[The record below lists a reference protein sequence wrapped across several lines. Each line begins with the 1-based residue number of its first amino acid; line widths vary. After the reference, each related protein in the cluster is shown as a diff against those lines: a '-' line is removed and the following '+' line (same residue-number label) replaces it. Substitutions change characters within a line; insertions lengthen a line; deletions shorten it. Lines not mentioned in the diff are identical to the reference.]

1 MSRNNYLPRIK
12 DLPVSLANQIA
23 AGEVIERPASVI
35 KELVENSIDA
45 HADRIEID
53 ISGGGTRILRVKDNG
68 CGIHSEDLLL
78 AVRRHATSK
87 LSTQA
92 DLECISS
99 LGFRGEALSSIASIS
114 DFRITSRTSDDEHGW
129 VLQIESDG
137 KSHDIQPAAHPVGTT
152 IESNNLFRTT
162 PARRKFL
169 RTERTEFL
177 HILNIVKGLAMSHF
191 DISIELNHDGKS
203 VLKCI
208 KVKEDFQLR
217 LQAVLGKQ
225 FYQSARKIDYRKH
238 DMYLW
243 GWLGGENT
251 DRSQSDRQY
260 FYLNRRI
267 IRDQRINH
275 AIRMALENTLPQ
287 GRYPSYLLHLQID
300 PSTTDVNV
308 HPTKKEVRFKDPRN
322 VHDFIYT
329 ALRSILDTEQSGHRL
344 IDGQYST
351 GSLGF
356 RLPGIREAVS
366 QLYQARSQSPL
377 TGQQWSQQL
386 NEDNPFGLAVA
397 IIHERYVIA
406 LYKGSLRLIDLR
418 SARAQYVHNQ
428 LKLEFDRDDVIKRPL
443 LVPLAIKASEEE
455 MKLLLENRKL
465 LTNSGL
471 EIEQTGPVTIM
482 VRSLPAIIA
491 NVDIKLLLKD
501 IYKAMQ
507 VIVQAEDDLKSR
519 LLTLYAEHGSVNYP
533 GDMDISRVSNELRQ
547 LSCLTLPFS
556 EKDHLNIWRTL
567 NIEEIQLLIN
577 GEPINK

>member
-12 DLPVSLANQIA
+12 ELPVSLANQIA

-53 ISGGGTRILRVKDNG
+53 ISGGGTRTLRVKDNG

-114 DFRITSRTSDDEHGW
+114 DFSITSRTSDDEHGW

-152 IESNNLFRTT
+152 LEINNLFRTT

-177 HILNIVKGLAMSHF
+177 HILDVVKGLAMSHF
-191 DISIELNHDGKS
+191 DISIELNHNGKS

-208 KVKEDFQLR
+208 KVKDDVQPR
-217 LQAVLGKQ
+217 IKAVLGNQ
-225 FYQSARKIDYRKH
+225 FYQSARKIDYRKY

-300 PSTTDVNV
+300 PATTDVNV

-329 ALRSILDTEQSGHRL
+329 ALRSILDTEQSGLPL

-351 GSLGF
+351 VSSGS
-356 RLPGIREAVS
+356 RPPGIREAVP
-366 QLYQARSQSPL
+366 QLYQAQSQSPL
-377 TGQQWSQQL
+377 TGQQWSKQL

-418 SARAQYVHNQ
+418 SARSQYVHNK

-443 LVPLAIKASEEE
+443 LVPLAITVSEQEV
-455 MKLLLENRKL
+455 KLLHENHQL

-471 EIEQTGPVTIM
+471 EIEQTGPVTVI

-491 NVDIKLLLKD
+491 DVEIKPLLND

-507 VIVQAEDDLKSR
+507 VINQPEDDLKSR

-533 GDMDISRVSNELRQ
+533 GNMDISRVSNELRQ
-547 LSCLTLPFS
+547 LSYLTLPFN

-567 NIEEIQLLIN
+567 NFEDIQLLIN
-577 GEPINK
+577 GKPVNK